1 MGHNDTTPAASVA
14 GCGGAGRPAPP
25 AKSGDAMTNILH
37 QLERAEDD
45 ALLAHLRSEVE
56 RLRLTDPE
64 RVAVMWA
71 IATLETDAIAD
82 AGQNAEAA
90 ATLRDLLARHD
101 ATGHR

>member
-1 MGHNDTTPAASVA
+1 MA
-14 GCGGAGRPAPP
+14 
-25 AKSGDAMTNILH
+25 NILH
-37 QLERAEDD
+37 QLEKEEDD

-71 IATLETDAIAD
+71 LATLETEAAAED

-90 ATLRDLLARHD
+90 ATLRGLLERL
-101 ATGHR
+101 GGER

>member
-1 MGHNDTTPAASVA
+1 MA
-14 GCGGAGRPAPP
+14 
-25 AKSGDAMTNILH
+25 NILH
-37 QLERAEDD
+37 QLEREEDD

-71 IATLETDAIAD
+71 IATLETDATAD

-90 ATLRDLLARHD
+90 DTLRGLLERLG
-101 ATGHR
+101 TIGHQE